1 MSLRIIVKADQ
12 IRNWIEER
20 RGTPARRKNT
30 DADVAVLF
38 GNDKADYESIEVD
51 DLLEAMRLNHL
62 VLLVDQ
68 ESGKTFHKF
77 IQHG

>member
-1 MSLRIIVKADQ
+1 MSLRVIVNSDQ

-20 RGTPARRKNT
+20 HGTPARRRNT
-30 DADVAVLF
+30 DADLAVLF
-38 GNDKADYESIEVD
+38 GGDRADYEPVSID
-51 DLLEAMRLNHL
+51 DMLEAMRFHRV

-68 ESGKTFHKF
+68 EAGKTFHQF

>member
-20 RGTPARRKNT
+20 RGTPARRRNT
-30 DADVAVLF
+30 DADVTVLF
-38 GNDKADYESIEVD
+38 EGDNPDYEPVGVD
-51 DLLEAMRLNHL
+51 DLLETMRLNHL

-68 ESGKTFHKF
+68 EAGNTYHRF

>member
-20 RGTPARRKNT
+20 RGTPARRRNT
-30 DADVAVLF
+30 GGDVAVLF
-38 GNDKADYESIEVD
+38 GSDKADYEAVSLD

-62 VLLVDQ
+62 VMLVDQ
-68 ESGKTFHKF
+68 EAGKTFYKF

>member
-20 RGTPARRKNT
+20 RGTPARRRNT
-30 DADVAVLF
+30 DADVTVLF
-38 GNDKADYESIEVD
+38 GGDKADYESVGVD

-62 VLLVDQ
+62 VMLVDQ
-68 ESGKTFHKF
+68 EAGNTYHRF

>member
-20 RGTPARRKNT
+20 RGTPARRRNT

-38 GNDKADYESIEVD
+38 AGDKADYEPVSFD

-62 VLLVDQ
+62 VMLVNQ
-68 ESGKTFHKF
+68 ETGKTFHKF

>member
-20 RGTPARRKNT
+20 RGTPAQRRST
-30 DADVAVLF
+30 DADLTVLF
-38 GNDKADYESIEVD
+38 SSDRPDYEPVSIGE
-51 DLLEAMRLNHL
+51 LLETMKFNRL

-68 ESGKTFHKF
+68 EAGNTFHKF

>member
-20 RGTPARRKNT
+20 RGTPARRRNT
-30 DADVAVLF
+30 DGDVAVLF
-38 GNDKADYESIEVD
+38 GADRADYEAVSLD

-62 VLLVDQ
+62 VVLVDQ
-68 ESGKTFHKF
+68 EAGKTFYKF

>member
-1 MSLRIIVKADQ
+1 MSLRIIVKSDQ

-20 RGTPARRKNT
+20 RGTPARRRDT
-30 DADVAVLF
+30 DGDFSVLF
-38 GNDKADYESIEVD
+38 DGEKPEFETLNVDELIEG
-51 DLLEAMRLNHL
+51 MKSNRL

-68 ESGKTFHKF
+68 EPDKTYHKF

>member
-12 IRNWIEER
+12 IRHWIEER
-20 RGTPARRKNT
+20 RGTPARRRNT

-38 GNDKADYESIEVD
+38 GADRADYESVSVD

-68 ESGKTFHKF
+68 EVGNTFHKF
-77 IQHG
+77 VQHG